1 MYKGC
6 DFRSMVENYYKQH
19 PEEAEETGLKI
30 YQNNGVID
38 EMTESEAYKIAK
50 NRTQVSSGGEQ
61 MTRDKHK
68 KKKRV

>member
-1 MYKGC
+1 
-6 DFRSMVENYYKQH
+6 MVENYYKQH